1 MTDVRMTQ
9 RPILRRGSSVAMNVM
24 NPGNIDA
31 QPTAEMMMMFIP
43 GRRQKKIRGRERG
56 KKRKPHVIGRGL
68 RAVGKQEAGAP
79 AARKA
84 RSTRGRPPRA
94 RSAPRPWPSTCWHW
108 HPPVR
113 GLATAKARHATTAR
127 GLAAAQ
133 AYIHILYAPGRGPAR
148 SQPRGAVS
156 PASRER
162 RVPRRRRGEGR
173 ATRRGCARAPAPPAA
188 RAGDSLAACRAECTE
203 DGAMGC
209 GASTQRHPDKAAE
222 EEEAKRK
229 AAEEVGWDLWMAC
242 VA

>member
-31 QPTAEMMMMFIP
+31 QPTAEMMMFIP

-209 GASTQRHPDKAAE
+209 GASTQGNPQ
-222 EEEAKRK
+222 
-229 AAEEVGWDLWMAC
+229 VGWDLWMAC